1 MPYTQAPPP
10 RGDDLLHSTSTLAL
24 NNVGVA
30 LLERSCFRQ
39 AMGTFRDALANL
51 QDTNSSFAK
60 LRLQHATHRLAS
72 PQIDLPRESANPH
85 SDKLH
90 AFRIETLSDTDSVPS
105 LLARMTQTLV
115 PTTAPLEPS
124 PSSCDIQKAYSTNLV
139 PRTLILCP
147 IRMEQINVGEGT
159 KLAVLLY
166 NFAVAHLCL
175 AETITTTIVS
185 DDDDDDEEEEGDEDT
200 NYHEQQDMDC
210 PTSEQEFLYDNALQ
224 IFNSIKDMLY
234 SRTTNERRAEVN
246 MPYAPGATSVQ
257 QVTSRAGENRWYG
270 NCLRYL
276 YAAPP
281 EVAYLLAVGCDAGR
295 FLRQLLQILV
305 WDYTGHVFAANELHG
320 DADAAFEQA
329 WYLRETAAQLQMS
342 FYQKSSLAMT
352 MTGRGWR
359 FPNREINTFQDPISV
374 IATGTADAA

>member
-1 MPYTQAPPP
+1 MSYTQAPPP
-10 RGDDLLHSTSTLAL
+10 HGDDLLRSTSTLAL

-51 QDTNSSFAK
+51 QDINRSFAK

-185 DDDDDDEEEEGDEDT
+185 DDDDEEEGDEDT

-210 PTSEQEFLYDNALQ
+210 LTSEQDFLYDNALQ
-224 IFNSIKDMLY
+224 ILNHIKDMLY
-234 SRTTNERRAEVN
+234 SWIANERRADFN
-246 MPYAPGATSVQ
+246 MPHASGATSVQ
-257 QVTSRAGENRWYG
+257 HVTSGAGESRWYG
-270 NCLRYL
+270 NCLPYL

-281 EVAYLLAVGCDAGR
+281 EVAYLLAVGCDPGR
-295 FLRQLLQILV
+295 LLRQLLQILV

-320 DADAAFEQA
+320 DADAAFEQT

-342 FYQKSSLAMT
+342 FYQNSSLAMT
-352 MTGRGWR
+352 MTRRGWR